1 VNGHNRTMEQTI
13 AKIGFAEI
21 IQETQRFIN
30 RHWLSLGILNLIA
43 ATGRF
48 VQEGGT
54 GKISVETFSLL
65 EIAVASSRVLLVL
78 LVIGNGSVNA
88 GFRRVVSIFRMKSA
102 DWKQV
107 WAQIKTN
114 VAWNKISLSINFI
127 LFMIIGTVVNMGIDL
142 VAHLFLINWLK
153 DNGLLAATAF
163 QWPVILFLKNISII
177 PFTLVF
183 ECVLVLFLIGKLKDQ

>member
-1 VNGHNRTMEQTI
+1 LFTFCFTTMEQII

-30 RHWLSLGILNLIA
+30 RHWLSTGVLNLA
-43 ATGRF
+43 AASGRF

-54 GKISVETFSLL
+54 GKISVEVFSLL
-65 EIAVASSRVLLVL
+65 EITVELSRVLLVL

-88 GFRRVVSIFRMKSA
+88 GFRRIVSVFRMKRA

-107 WAQIKTN
+107 WYQLKTN
-114 VAWNKISLSINFI
+114 VAWNKIALSINLVI
-127 LFMIIGTVVNMGIDL
+127 FMVIGTVANIAIDL
-142 VAHLFLINWLK
+142 ATHLFLLNWLK
-153 DNGLLAATAF
+153 SNDLLAVTAS
-163 QWPVILFLKNISII
+163 QWPVILFLKNVSII

-183 ECVLVLFLIGKLKDQ
+183 ECLLVLFLIGKVK

>member
-1 VNGHNRTMEQTI
+1 MQQTI

-30 RHWLSLGILNLIA
+30 KHWLSVGVLNLVA

-54 GKISVETFSLL
+54 GKISIETFSLL
-65 EIAVASSRVLLVL
+65 EIAVELSRVLLVL
-78 LVIGNGSVNA
+78 LVLGNGSVSA
-88 GFRRVVSIFRMKSA
+88 GFRRIVSIFRMKKA

-107 WAQIKTN
+107 WHRLKNN
-114 VAWNKISLSINFI
+114 VAWNKIALSINLVI
-127 LFMIIGTVVNMGIDL
+127 FMIIGTVANISIDL
-142 VAHLFLINWLK
+142 VTHLFLLNWLK
-153 DNGLLAATAF
+153 TNDLLAATAS
-163 QWPVILFLKNISII
+163 QWPVILFLKNLSII

-183 ECVLVLFLIGKLKDQ
+183 ECVLVLFLISKVKLQ